1 MNDDEMIQRWRTLV
15 SERYDELEI
24 LTDRFV
30 VRVLRDPL
38 YARIVDVGDLRET
51 SRQTFAFM
59 LDALIDVEAI
69 TKIESIAGNLGR
81 RRARQGIPLE
91 NLVDAVRLDF
101 PVLWSTL
108 LERADKDDF
117 AVIAAHAERV
127 WNVVDTFARLAQT
140 SYLAEQAELARER
153 QDLQR
158 QYISLLFEAVG
169 QFEVNFVQIA
179 QALGVPRDAYFRVV
193 AVPRLAGADLR
204 RNADRAAAGGRRM
217 FLHELGRH
225 MIGFWQIERGA
236 TQALTAQERRLLASL
251 PVAVAPIA
259 REIADIP
266 LAALAAT
273 EIADQLGIS
282 GDSIVDLKDAWPQ
295 LAKRKLSEIGCDLQ
309 QFVLVPIR
317 SCKESER
324 DRLIETMMVYL
335 RTGGLIETAAALYC
349 HRNTIL
355 NRLKR
360 IEELTGL
367 DMTKPLDAALAT
379 VALAELT

>member
-1 MNDDEMIQRWRTLV
+1 
-15 SERYDELEI
+15 
-24 LTDRFV
+24 
-30 VRVLRDPL
+30 
-38 YARIVDVGDLRET
+38 
-51 SRQTFAFM
+51 
-59 LDALIDVEAI
+59 
-69 TKIESIAGNLGR
+69 
-81 RRARQGIPLE
+81 
-91 NLVDAVRLDF
+91 
-101 PVLWSTL
+101 
-108 LERADKDDF
+108 
-117 AVIAAHAERV
+117 
-127 WNVVDTFARLAQT
+127 
-140 SYLAEQAELARER
+140 
-153 QDLQR
+153 
-158 QYISLLFEAVG
+158 
-169 QFEVNFVQIA
+169 
-179 QALGVPRDAYFRVV
+179 
-193 AVPRLAGADLR
+193 
-204 RNADRAAAGGRRM
+204 
-217 FLHELGRH
+217 
-225 MIGFWQIERGA
+225 
-236 TQALTAQERRLLASL
+236 
-251 PVAVAPIA
+251 VAVAPIA

-335 RTGGLIETAAALYC
+335 RTGSLIETAAALYC

>member
-217 FLHELGRH
+217 FLHEL
-225 MIGFWQIERGA
+225 
-236 TQALTAQERRLLASL
+236 
-251 PVAVAPIA
+251 
-259 REIADIP
+259 
-266 LAALAAT
+266 
-273 EIADQLGIS
+273 
-282 GDSIVDLKDAWPQ
+282 
-295 LAKRKLSEIGCDLQ
+295 
-309 QFVLVPIR
+309 
-317 SCKESER
+317 
-324 DRLIETMMVYL
+324 
-335 RTGGLIETAAALYC
+335 
-349 HRNTIL
+349 
-355 NRLKR
+355 
-360 IEELTGL
+360 
-367 DMTKPLDAALAT
+367 
-379 VALAELT
+379 